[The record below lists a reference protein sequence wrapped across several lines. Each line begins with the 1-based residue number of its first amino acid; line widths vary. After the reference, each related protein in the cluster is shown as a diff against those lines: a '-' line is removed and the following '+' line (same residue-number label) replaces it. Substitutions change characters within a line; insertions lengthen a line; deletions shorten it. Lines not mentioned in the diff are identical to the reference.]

1 MDIMSKEE
9 RKLMKQIKKQIETFL
24 KEKKKPFKR
33 KEISHAIGISKK
45 NYYLFREAL
54 NELVKSGKVAR
65 LKGGKY
71 STVSSLQKTKG
82 VLQMTRKGFAFVT
95 DERTGEDIFIAAQH
109 LNTALDQDLVEVQ
122 LFAVSRGRNKEGR
135 VTRIISRGKS
145 TFVGTY
151 HKSEYYGFVVP
162 DDPRVYRDFYIHER
176 HSLNAKDGQKVVVE
190 LEKWDSHKLNPEG
203 RIVEVLGYP
212 DEPGVDVVSVVRGFG
227 LPIHFPKKVEKEAR
241 KAEMK
246 ITPKDLAERLDLRD
260 WDIFTIDPADAKDFD
275 DAVSLSRL
283 ENGNYLLGVHIA
295 DVSHFVPEGSAVD
308 EEARRRGTSI
318 YLVDRVVPML
328 PEHLSNKLCSLQP
341 HEDRFTFSCLMEIN
355 AEGEVVNYEIKPSII
370 HSKRRFT
377 YEEVQAILDD
387 PNSADPYADVLK
399 EMNQLSQLLRR
410 KRLAEGSIDFD
421 TPEVKFRLD
430 ETGKPVEI
438 IPVERLESHML
449 IEEFMLMA
457 NQTVTKHIQAISG
470 NGKPLP
476 FIYRVHEKPDKEKI
490 QKFRDFLRALGYT
503 YSVKQKLTPR
513 DFQKILQKIE
523 GTKDEVLVKEV
534 ALRTMMKAVYSQ
546 NNVGHFG
553 LGFEYYTHFT
563 SPIRRYP
570 DLVVHRLLKE
580 YMEPVPRKR
589 IRELKKYL
597 KQVCQTSSERERVAL
612 EAERQSIK
620 IKQVEWIAKHK
631 GEIFKGI
638 ISGVTAYG
646 MFVEIVPYLIEGL
659 VHIDS
664 MGDDFY
670 IYSEKTYSLIGK
682 ESGRQY
688 RLGDEVTIQ
697 VANVD
702 LENNT
707 VDFKLVESAPE
718 AETA

>member
-54 NELVKSGKVAR
+54 NELVKNGKVAR

-82 VLQMTRKGFAFVT
+82 VLQMTRKGFGFVT

-275 DAVSLSRL
+275 DAVSLTRL

-664 MGDDFY
+664 MADDFY

-707 VDFKLVESAPE
+707 VDFKLVESTPK

>member
-54 NELVKSGKVAR
+54 NELVKNGKVVR

-82 VLQMTRKGFAFVT
+82 VLQMTRKGFGFVT

-275 DAVSLSRL
+275 DAVSLTRL

-664 MGDDFY
+664 MADDFY

-707 VDFKLVESAPE
+707 VDFKLVESIPK

>member
-1 MDIMSKEE
+1 MSKEE

-54 NELVKSGKVAR
+54 NELVKNGKVAR

-82 VLQMTRKGFAFVT
+82 VLQMTRKGFGFVT

-275 DAVSLSRL
+275 DAVSLTRL

-355 AEGEVVNYEIKPSII
+355 ADGEVVNYEIKPSII
-370 HSKRRFT
+370 HSTRRFT

-664 MGDDFY
+664 MADDFY

-707 VDFKLVESAPE
+707 VDFKLVESTPE

>member
-1 MDIMSKEE
+1 MSKEE

-54 NELVKSGKVAR
+54 NELVKNGKVAR

-82 VLQMTRKGFAFVT
+82 VLQMTRKGFGFVT

-246 ITPKDLAERLDLRD
+246 ITPKDLAERMDLRD

-275 DAVSLSRL
+275 DAVSLTRL

-341 HEDRFTFSCLMEIN
+341 HKDRFTFSCLMEIN

-597 KQVCQTSSERERVAL
+597 KHVCQTSSERERVAL

-664 MGDDFY
+664 MADDFY

-707 VDFKLVESAPE
+707 VDFKLVESTPK

>member
-1 MDIMSKEE
+1 MSKEE

-54 NELVKSGKVAR
+54 NELVKNGKVAR

-82 VLQMTRKGFAFVT
+82 VLQMTRKGFGFVT

-275 DAVSLSRL
+275 DAVSLTRL

-597 KQVCQTSSERERVAL
+597 KHVCQTSSERERVAL

-664 MGDDFY
+664 MADDFY

>member
-1 MDIMSKEE
+1 MSKEE

-54 NELVKSGKVAR
+54 NELVKNGKVAR

-82 VLQMTRKGFAFVT
+82 VLQMTRKGFGFVT

-275 DAVSLSRL
+275 DAVSLTRL

-597 KQVCQTSSERERVAL
+597 KHVCQTSSERERVAL

-664 MGDDFY
+664 MADDFY

-707 VDFKLVESAPE
+707 VDFKLVESTPK

>member
-1 MDIMSKEE
+1 MSKEE

-54 NELVKSGKVAR
+54 NELVKNGKVAR

-82 VLQMTRKGFAFVT
+82 VLQMTRKGFGFVT

-275 DAVSLSRL
+275 DAVSLTRL

-597 KQVCQTSSERERVAL
+597 KHVCQTSSERERVAL

-664 MGDDFY
+664 MADDFY

-718 AETA
+718 TETA

>member
-1 MDIMSKEE
+1 LDIMNKEE
-9 RKLMKQIKKQIETFL
+9 RKLIKQIKKQIETFL
-24 KEKKKPFKR
+24 KAKKKPFKR

-241 KAEMK
+241 QAEMK
-246 ITPKDLAERLDLRD
+246 ITPRDLAERLDLRD

-275 DAVSLSRL
+275 DAVSLTRL

-370 HSKRRFT
+370 HSKRRFS

-387 PNSADPYADVLK
+387 PNSTDPYAEVLK
-399 EMNQLSQLLRR
+399 EMNHP
-410 KRLAEGSIDFD
+410 AG
-421 TPEVKFRLD
+421 
-430 ETGKPVEI
+430 
-438 IPVERLESHML
+438 
-449 IEEFMLMA
+449 
-457 NQTVTKHIQAISG
+457 
-470 NGKPLP
+470 
-476 FIYRVHEKPDKEKI
+476 
-490 QKFRDFLRALGYT
+490 
-503 YSVKQKLTPR
+503 
-513 DFQKILQKIE
+513 
-523 GTKDEVLVKEV
+523 
-534 ALRTMMKAVYSQ
+534 
-546 NNVGHFG
+546 
-553 LGFEYYTHFT
+553 
-563 SPIRRYP
+563 
-570 DLVVHRLLKE
+570 
-580 YMEPVPRKR
+580 
-589 IRELKKYL
+589 
-597 KQVCQTSSERERVAL
+597 
-612 EAERQSIK
+612 
-620 IKQVEWIAKHK
+620 
-631 GEIFKGI
+631 
-638 ISGVTAYG
+638 
-646 MFVEIVPYLIEGL
+646 
-659 VHIDS
+659 
-664 MGDDFY
+664 
-670 IYSEKTYSLIGK
+670 
-682 ESGRQY
+682 
-688 RLGDEVTIQ
+688 
-697 VANVD
+697 
-702 LENNT
+702 
-707 VDFKLVESAPE
+707 
-718 AETA
+718 

>member
-1 MDIMSKEE
+1 MSKEE

-54 NELVKSGKVAR
+54 NELVKNGKVAR

-82 VLQMTRKGFAFVT
+82 VLQMTRKGFGFVT

-275 DAVSLSRL
+275 DAVSLTRL

-355 AEGEVVNYEIKPSII
+355 ADGEVVNYEIKPSII

-664 MGDDFY
+664 MADDFY

-707 VDFKLVESAPE
+707 VDFKLVESTPE

>member
-1 MDIMSKEE
+1 MSKEE
-9 RKLMKQIKKQIETFL
+9 RKQLKQMRKQIETFL
-24 KEKKKPFKR
+24 KKKKKAYKR
-33 KEISHAIGISKK
+33 KEISHALGISKT
-45 NYYLFREAL
+45 NYNLFREAL
-54 NELVKSGKVAR
+54 NELVKAGKVAR

-71 STVSSLQKTKG
+71 STISSLQKTRG
-82 VLQMTRKGFAFVT
+82 VLQMTRKGFGFVT

-109 LNTALDQDLVEVQ
+109 LNTALDQDVVEVQ

-135 VTRIISRGKS
+135 VTRIISRGKT

-162 DDPRVYRDFYIHER
+162 DDPRMYRDFYIHEK

-190 LEKWDSHKLNPEG
+190 LEQWDSQKLNPEG
-203 RIVEVLGYP
+203 RIVEILGYP

-227 LPIHFPKKVEKEAR
+227 LPIHFPKKVEKEAQ
-241 KAEMK
+241 KIEMK
-246 ITPKDLAERLDLRD
+246 ITPEDIAERLDLRD
-260 WDIFTIDPADAKDFD
+260 WDIFTIDPEDAKDFD
-275 DAVSLSRL
+275 DAVSLTKL

-308 EEARRRGTSI
+308 EEARRRGTSV

-355 AEGEVVNYEIKPSII
+355 GEGEVVNYEIKPSII

-387 PNSADPYADVLK
+387 PDSEDPYAGVLK
-399 EMNQLSQLLRR
+399 EMNRLSQLLRR

-421 TPEVKFRLD
+421 TPEVKFKLD
-430 ETGKPVEI
+430 EKGRPVEI
-438 IPVERLESHML
+438 VPVQRLESHML

-457 NQTVTKHIQAISG
+457 NQTVTKHIQKISG

-490 QKFRDFLRALGYT
+490 QKFREFLNALGYR
-503 YSVKQKLTPR
+503 YQIKQKLTPR

-534 ALRTMMKAVYSQ
+534 ALRTMMKAIYSQ

-580 YMEPVPRKR
+580 YQEPVSRKR
-589 IRELKKYL
+589 IRVLKKYL

-620 IKQVEWIAKHK
+620 IKQVEWIAQHK

-702 LENNT
+702 LENSA
-707 VDFKLVESAPE
+707 VDFRLVEPVPE
-718 AETA
+718 TENA

>member
-275 DAVSLSRL
+275 DAVSLTRL

-387 PNSADPYADVLK
+387 PNSMDPYADVLK

-620 IKQVEWIAKHK
+620 IKQVEWIAQHK

-664 MGDDFY
+664 MADDFY

>member
-1 MDIMSKEE
+1 MSKEE

-54 NELVKSGKVAR
+54 NELVKNGKVAR

-82 VLQMTRKGFAFVT
+82 VLQMTRKGFGFVT

-275 DAVSLSRL
+275 DAVSLTRL

-664 MGDDFY
+664 MADDFY

>member
-54 NELVKSGKVAR
+54 NELVKNGKVVR

-82 VLQMTRKGFAFVT
+82 VLQMTRKGFGFVT

-275 DAVSLSRL
+275 DAVSLTRL

-664 MGDDFY
+664 MADDFY

-707 VDFKLVESAPE
+707 VDFKLVESTPK

>member
-1 MDIMSKEE
+1 MSKEE

-275 DAVSLSRL
+275 DAVSLTRL

-646 MFVEIVPYLIEGL
+646 MFVEIIPYLIEGL

-664 MGDDFY
+664 MADDFY

>member
-1 MDIMSKEE
+1 
-9 RKLMKQIKKQIETFL
+9 
-24 KEKKKPFKR
+24 
-33 KEISHAIGISKK
+33 
-45 NYYLFREAL
+45 
-54 NELVKSGKVAR
+54 
-65 LKGGKY
+65 
-71 STVSSLQKTKG
+71 
-82 VLQMTRKGFAFVT
+82 
-95 DERTGEDIFIAAQH
+95 
-109 LNTALDQDLVEVQ
+109 
-122 LFAVSRGRNKEGR
+122 
-135 VTRIISRGKS
+135 
-145 TFVGTY
+145 
-151 HKSEYYGFVVP
+151 
-162 DDPRVYRDFYIHER
+162 
-176 HSLNAKDGQKVVVE
+176 
-190 LEKWDSHKLNPEG
+190 
-203 RIVEVLGYP
+203 
-212 DEPGVDVVSVVRGFG
+212 
-227 LPIHFPKKVEKEAR
+227 
-241 KAEMK
+241 
-246 ITPKDLAERLDLRD
+246 
-260 WDIFTIDPADAKDFD
+260 
-275 DAVSLSRL
+275 
-283 ENGNYLLGVHIA
+283 
-295 DVSHFVPEGSAVD
+295 
-308 EEARRRGTSI
+308 
-318 YLVDRVVPML
+318 
-328 PEHLSNKLCSLQP
+328 
-341 HEDRFTFSCLMEIN
+341 
-355 AEGEVVNYEIKPSII
+355 
-370 HSKRRFT
+370 
-377 YEEVQAILDD
+377 
-387 PNSADPYADVLK
+387 
-399 EMNQLSQLLRR
+399 
-410 KRLAEGSIDFD
+410 
-421 TPEVKFRLD
+421 
-430 ETGKPVEI
+430 VEI

-503 YSVKQKLTPR
+503 YPVKQKLTPR

-620 IKQVEWIAKHK
+620 IKQVEWIARHK

-707 VDFKLVESAPE
+707 VDFKLVEEPPAELESA
-718 AETA
+718 